1 MRPIVLA
8 VLALVMTGPV
18 GAQPVP
24 GRDLLFSPLG
34 LTGEPAAFGSGTAAG
49 LWNPAT
55 GRLAEGSRYRLGLA
69 ALNAPVDVA
78 FTGQVLSAAYR
89 VPRVGVVSASVM
101 RAGVADLTRTDTDPQ
116 SVGGD
121 IPYGIWVTSLSATRP
136 VTEHVTVGAALRW
149 LSGRLDNRRH
159 ARPATDVG
167 VVVDRLGWRDL
178 RVAASTFLLAPG
190 GDDRATFTTAADAR
204 LVQRDS
210 VTEVRAGLGLT
221 HTARANTEVFPYVAG
236 RFGRLDL
243 RGGPVRV
250 AAYGATTWRARLALV
265 LHQDDF
271 TIGVAREENAAGLT
285 PTYQLTVSTE
295 RR

>member
-8 VLALVMTGPV
+8 VLSLVATGPLA
-18 GAQPVP
+18 AQSVP

-34 LTGEPAAFGSGTAAG
+34 LTGEPAALGTGTAGG

-55 GRLAEGSRYRLGLA
+55 AGLGEGVRYRLGLA

-89 VPRVGVVSASVM
+89 VRGVGTLSASVM

-116 SVGGD
+116 SIGGD
-121 IPYGIWVTSLSATRP
+121 IPYGIWVSSLGATRT
-136 VTEHVTVGAALRW
+136 VHEHVTVGAAFRW
-149 LSGRLDNRRH
+149 VAGRLDQQRA
-159 ARPATDVG
+159 ARPATDLG
-167 VVVDRLGWRDL
+167 VLVEDLPWRDL

-190 GDDRATFTTAADAR
+190 GSDRATLTGAADVR
-204 LVQRDS
+204 VVQQDS
-210 VTEVRAGLGLT
+210 LTEVRAGLGVV
-221 HTARANTEVFPYVAG
+221 HTARANTELVPFVAA

-250 AAYGATTWRARLALV
+250 AAYGATTWRARLAIV
-265 LHQDDF
+265 MHQDDF

-285 PTYQLTVSTE
+285 PTYQLSVSTE